1 MEIENENP
9 NVYQKLGERSLTKA
23 DEDESIVD
31 PFDSREIFGKYIN
44 EISCSR
50 HLHHNNALSQI

>member
-31 PFDSREIFGKYIN
+31 PFDSREIFGKYN
-44 EISCSR
+44 
-50 HLHHNNALSQI
+50 